1 MRKTRAMSLLEACL
15 VVPRGRHGDGHHL
28 IRLQVLLDAACCK
41 TLHIAHKCSAGN
53 ISMTPSLA
61 LCDNFIIP
69 DVVKVCWNISVSTSY
84 PSTPPQQQ
92 TTRPSLS
99 SGWLRN
105 KHWAA
110 PKTNTDRTAAKL
122 RYLTYQTP
130 KSVTFN
136 DSSGISAPAV
146 ERLCHN
152 VLRERL
158 PAPEH
163 PHVNL
168 AFPSVKVTPDS
179 QSTPASATISPA
191 PAFPTTKSYK
201 IRVKNGHNDHYK
213 FLPRAHPW
221 SR

>member
-1 MRKTRAMSLLEACL
+1 MTPSLLDGNAGNLDESGPQIRWKRTMRKTRAMSLLEACL

-28 IRLQVLLDAACCK
+28 IRLQVLLDAAGGE

-61 LCDNFIIP
+61 LCDNFIIS
-69 DVVKVCWNISVSTSY
+69 DVVKVCWNISLSTSY

-122 RYLTYQTP
+122 RYLPHTKLLNLWHST
-130 KSVTFN
+130 
-136 DSSGISAPAV
+136 I
-146 ERLCHN
+146 RLAFQHRHN
-152 VLRERL
+152 VLSASSL
-158 PAPEH
+158 H
-163 PHVNL
+163 L
-168 AFPSVKVTPDS
+168 SILT
-179 QSTPASATISPA
+179 STWP
-191 PAFPTTKSYK
+191 F
-201 IRVKNGHNDHYK
+201 H
-213 FLPRAHPW
+213 L
-221 SR
+221 